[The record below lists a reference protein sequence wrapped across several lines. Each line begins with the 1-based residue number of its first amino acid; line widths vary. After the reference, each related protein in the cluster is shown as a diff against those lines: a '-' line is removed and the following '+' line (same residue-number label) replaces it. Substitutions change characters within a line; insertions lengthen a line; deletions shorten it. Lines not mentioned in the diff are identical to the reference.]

1 MNFWKSSKGGRG
13 GHFRSKKFRCNF
25 FCIRNCTFGH
35 EFPEKLWNRGGSF
48 PIQKISLQIQCWSSW
63 ISEKIA
69 TFFPKKGRGWGVKG
83 GSEIFRKFIHFRA
96 DSLPLLLDNISQ
108 IFDVYFSDL
117 ASCFL
122 LHILLDISN
131 SCNIKKGSA
140 SFPHG
145 CGVKVLLLRDML
157 GQHVVSSMKAGI
169 ENRIN
174 KSALVI
180 CELELNAS
188 TGKGGKG

>member
-1 MNFWKSSKGGRG
+1 MNFW
-13 GHFRSKKFRCNF
+13 
-25 FCIRNCTFGH
+25 
-35 EFPEKLWNRGGSF
+35 
-48 PIQKISLQIQCWSSW
+48 
-63 ISEKIA
+63 KIA

-83 GSEIFRKFIHFRA
+83 GLEIFRKFIHFRA

-108 IFDVYFSDL
+108 IFYVYFSDL

-122 LHILLDISN
+122 LHILFDISN

-145 CGVKVLLLRDML
+145 CGVKVLLLRDIL
-157 GQHVVSSMKAGI
+157 GQQLVSSMKAGI

-180 CELELNAS
+180 FELELNAS
-188 TGKGGKG
+188 VLYVASASFLSIEKGSDLGRWMRRHKTETLREGWLYKNPWKSWHCRDWLDPSPPQSWHSGGFDEKNA